1 MVPIFSA
8 EIVKKKLR
16 KDMRKMLIDG
26 DAIYI
31 CPQMAQNFVVGEYG
45 RADIEGEIKYKWYF
59 GPLGVMGPI
68 PATAP
73 FIQHLKSIR
82 SSYLTS

>member
-1 MVPIFSA
+1 
-8 EIVKKKLR
+8 
-16 KDMRKMLIDG
+16 MLTDG
-26 DAIYI
+26 DMMYI

-45 RADIEGEIKYKWYF
+45 RPSKDYKWYF
-59 GPLGVMGPI
+59 GPLGIMGPI